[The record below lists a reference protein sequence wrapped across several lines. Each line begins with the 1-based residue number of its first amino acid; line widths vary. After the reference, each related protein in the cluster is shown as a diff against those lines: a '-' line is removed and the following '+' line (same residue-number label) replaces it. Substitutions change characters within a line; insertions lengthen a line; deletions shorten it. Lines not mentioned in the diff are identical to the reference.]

1 LRPLTAHPSF
11 QGEFMNVVSI
21 LQDDF
26 LKSRLASWFVPP
38 IVVPIMLA
46 ALIAGSGLYHAYW

>member
-1 LRPLTAHPSF
+1 
-11 QGEFMNVVSI
+11 MNVVSI

-26 LKSRLASWFVPP
+26 LKRRLASWFVPP